1 MDESREDGADDGPSK
16 VLRLTL
22 VRNVR
27 HTDSCLVL
35 LKGIEGSL
43 LKQVRQAAANK
54 MRIRLSQVSYAHTST
69 LGFGG
74 HLARYLNLQTRSQIT
89 LTAVLL
95 LIPLFERAR
104 IWAAM
109 LYQMEEIHRV
119 LDSEMLVMLEVIS
132 SVIALHQH
140 WTQLNLF

>member
-1 MDESREDGADDGPSK
+1 MLRILNSFAMDESREDGADDGPSK

-54 MRIRLSQVSYAHTST
+54 MRIRLSQVSYALTST
-69 LGFGG
+69 LGFGV
-74 HLARYLNLQTRSQIT
+74 HLARFTNLHTSQIT
-89 LTAVLL
+89 LTATFL
-95 LIPLFERAR
+95 LIPPFERAR
-104 IWAAM
+104 IWAAIV
-109 LYQMEEIHRV
+109 YQMEEIHNPSPF
-119 LDSEMLVMLEVIS
+119 LLL
-132 SVIALHQH
+132 Q
-140 WTQLNLF
+140 